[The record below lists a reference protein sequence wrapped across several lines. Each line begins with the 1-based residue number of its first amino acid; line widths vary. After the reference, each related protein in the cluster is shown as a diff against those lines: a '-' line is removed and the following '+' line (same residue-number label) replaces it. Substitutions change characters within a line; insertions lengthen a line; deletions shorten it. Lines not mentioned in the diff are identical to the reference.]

1 LTKKINYSKTG
12 KKAEEFKLDMEVIEK
27 ELHAEDDDEEHKLLK
42 KIEQAEK
49 EKRAR
54 IHLINRSTK
63 SKSS

>member
-42 KIEQAEK
+42 KIE
-49 EKRAR
+49 
-54 IHLINRSTK
+54 
-63 SKSS
+63 